1 MTIADLTAVW
11 TPLSALVA
19 IASGVL
25 FGLAFGLF
33 AVNPTRSRSDL
44 AGPLRIALTGAL
56 FVASAGLTF
65 YAGQT
70 LAGYLVHDPLWFRV
84 MSRYGQW
91 VLFSASIGAMSWVLI
106 RHDRS
111 GRRRRAHDRAVI
123 EIEEEARP

>member
-33 AVNPTRSRSDL
+33 ASSTRSRSDL

-91 VLFSASIGAMSWVLI
+91 VLFSGSLGATSWLLI

-123 EIEEEARP
+123 EIEEETRP